1 MTERVVEVISI
12 TSASNWW
19 VTNDEVKSFKP
30 LACWALSLKLDD
42 QFPTLS
48 PERVIVGV
56 AADELDF
63 VVGMELKGRIY
74 YHDSEF
80 WKPGEELK

>member
-1 MTERVVEVISI
+1 MVERVIEVISV
-12 TSASNWW
+12 TSAPNWW
-19 VTNDEVKSFKP
+19 VSFDDVKGFKP

-42 QFPTLS
+42 QYPSLP
-48 PERVIVGV
+48 PEKVVVGV
-56 AADELDF
+56 TAEELDF
-63 VVGMELKGRIY
+63 LAGLELKGRAY